1 MLCDGKRPSAMDS
14 VEIFRFKTFWG
25 SNFAPRTFS
34 SLDVSIYMLQCY
46 NIHVNSQLHWARYK
60 NIHDKVNSELYKAK
74 KSYFCDKFEDCAQT
88 KDPKQ
93 SWHHINHLMGKN
105 YTSLIG
111 FLIFALKPESIQ
123 TIGRRL
129 GLYLSINQKI

>member
-1 MLCDGKRPSAMDS
+1 
-14 VEIFRFKTFWG
+14 
-25 SNFAPRTFS
+25 
-34 SLDVSIYMLQCY
+34 MLQRY
-46 NIHVNSQLHWARYK
+46 NIHVNSQLHWAKHK
-60 NIHDKVNSELYKAK
+60 NIRDKVNSELYIAK

-105 YTSLIG
+105 YKSLIG

-123 TIGRRL
+123 TIGSRL
-129 GLYLSINQKI
+129 GLYLSINQKTEKYVKIMD